1 MLTSGTIDEEIYD
14 IIEAKRSVVDAAVEG
29 GSVDNSDFSTQMI
42 MSLLDKLS

>member
-29 GSVDNSDFSTQMI
+29 GSVGNSDLSTKMI
-42 MSLLDKLS
+42 MGMLDKLF